1 METKYNCSDRNFV
14 DFNVRGDEGLVIFKY
29 IGCALG
35 KSIFHELGAEQWSQ
49 THLYVLTNCED
60 VKPFIK

>member
-1 METKYNCSDRNFV
+1 METKYNHSDRNFV
-14 DFNVRGDEGLVIFKY
+14 DFNARGDERLVIFKY

-35 KSIFHELGAEQWSQ
+35 KSIFCELGSEQWSQ
-49 THLYVLTNCED
+49 AHLYALTNCED